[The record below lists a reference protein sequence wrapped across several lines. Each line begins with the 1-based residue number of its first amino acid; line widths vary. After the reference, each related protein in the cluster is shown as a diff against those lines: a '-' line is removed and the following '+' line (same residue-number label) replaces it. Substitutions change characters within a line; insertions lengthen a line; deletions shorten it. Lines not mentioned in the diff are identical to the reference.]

1 MKKYLI
7 VGGVA
12 GGATAAARLR
22 RLDETAEIILFE
34 RGEYISFANCGLPYY
49 VGRIIKERDRLLV
62 QTPESFHQRFGIDVR
77 TQSEVIGLDTG
88 KKKVVVRSAEQGTY
102 EESYDALLLAPGAKP
117 IKPPIPGIAHE
128 RILTL
133 RTVPDADALQKLA
146 SDYADT
152 GRAVVVGG
160 GFIGVEAAENL
171 RERGLSV
178 TLVEAAPHILAPFD
192 TDMVK
197 RAEQELNEHGIGL
210 VLKNGVARFEEAQD
224 APLHVVL
231 SDGQSLAADFVVLA
245 IGVQPDTAFL
255 QHTGIELDA
264 RGHILVNEF
273 LQTNEPDVYAVGDA
287 VLTRN
292 AQTGEPAALALAGP
306 ANRQGRLAADHMSGL
321 QHVYAGV
328 QGTSVLKVFGL
339 TAAATGRNERALQ
352 RAGFV
357 RDQDYRTLKL
367 HPFSHANYY
376 PGAMQLSMKLI
387 FAVDGKILGAQI
399 LGADGV
405 DKRID
410 TIAAAMRAG
419 ITAPELADLELAY
432 APPFSSAKDPVNM
445 AGYIAQNILEGLTE
459 QIAYDALP
467 AAMQKGARII
477 DVRTVPEYESGHLD
491 GAENIPL
498 DDLRARLDE
507 LDPAVPLIVYCKV
520 GLRGYLAER
529 ILKQHGYAVKNLQ
542 GGWSSV
548 LVEDYAARTDAAAAE
563 TLAGSP
569 AEKAGNEAPGS
580 GLAQIELDLTGLSCP
595 GPLMRLK
602 RQVDSMQE
610 GQIVEATASDPGFF
624 ADSEAWCRSTGNL
637 LISREK
643 KNGQVIVQVQKHAAG
658 QPAAAPETEA
668 ETLRQNALPQA
679 NDHKTIVVFSGDLDK
694 ALASFVIANGAA
706 AMGKKVTM
714 FFTFWGLNILR
725 REEKAAVKKGFIDL
739 MFGWMMP
746 RGSRELKLSRMNM
759 LGMGTRLMRHVM
771 QDKKI
776 DSLETLIQSAQ
787 AAGIE
792 MIACQMSMDVMGI
805 HAEELVDGVK
815 PGGVGAYLGAAE
827 QANVNLFI

>member
-22 RLDETAEIILFE
+22 RLDETAEIIMFE

-49 VGRIIKERDRLLV
+49 VGEVIKERDRLLV
-62 QTPESFHQRFGIDVR
+62 QTPESFQQRFAVDVR
-77 TQSEVIGLDTG
+77 TQSEVIGLEPSQ
-88 KKKVVVRSAEQGTY
+88 KKVVVRSAGRGVY

-133 RTVPDADALQKLA
+133 RSVPDADALQKLA
-146 SDYADT
+146 SDYAGT

-197 RAEQELNEHGIGL
+197 YAEQELNEHGIGL
-210 VLKNGVARFEEAQD
+210 VLQNGVARFEEAPDSSLQ
-224 APLHVVL
+224 VVL
-231 SDGQSLAADFVVLA
+231 ADGQSLAADFVVLA

-255 QHTGIELDA
+255 QDTGIALDA

-273 LQTNEPDVYAVGDA
+273 LQTNEPDIYAVGDA

-306 ANRQGRLAADHMSGL
+306 ANRQGRLAADHMTGL
-321 QHVYAGV
+321 QHAYSGV

-352 RAGFV
+352 RAGLV
-357 RDQDYRTLKL
+357 RDEDYRIVKL
-367 HPFSHANYY
+367 HPFAHANYY

-387 FAVDGKILGAQI
+387 FAMDGKILGAQI

-410 TIAAAMRAG
+410 TIASAMRAG
-419 ITAPELADLELAY
+419 ITAPELAELELAY

-445 AGYIAQNILEGLTE
+445 AGYIAQNIMEGLTE

-467 AAMQKGARII
+467 EAMQKGARLI
-477 DVRTVPEYESGHLD
+477 DVRTVPEYESGHLE
-491 GAENIPL
+491 GAQNIPL
-498 DDLRARLDE
+498 DDLRARLSE
-507 LDPAVPLIVYCKV
+507 LDPAVPLVVYCKV

-548 LVEDYAARTDAAAAE
+548 LVEDYQAKPADALAEKPADSVPQEAAE
-563 TLAGSP
+563 
-569 AEKAGNEAPGS
+569 AEPQGEA
-580 GLAQIELDLTGLSCP
+580 AQIRLDLTGLSCP

-602 RQVDSMQE
+602 RQADSMQD

-624 ADSEAWCRSTGNL
+624 ADSEAWCRSTGNV

-643 KNGQVIVQVQKHAAG
+643 KNGQVIVRVQKS
-658 QPAAAPETEA
+658 AAAAAAMTEA
-668 ETLRQNALPQA
+668 APASVSRTALPEEK
-679 NDHKTIVVFSGDLDK
+679 DHKTIVVFSGDLDK

-725 REEKAAVKKGFIDL
+725 REEKAAVKKGFIDR

-746 RGSRELKLSRMNM
+746 RGSRELKLSQMNM
-759 LGMGTRLMRHVM
+759 LGMGTKLMRHVM

-805 HAEELVDGVK
+805 HAEELVDGVR